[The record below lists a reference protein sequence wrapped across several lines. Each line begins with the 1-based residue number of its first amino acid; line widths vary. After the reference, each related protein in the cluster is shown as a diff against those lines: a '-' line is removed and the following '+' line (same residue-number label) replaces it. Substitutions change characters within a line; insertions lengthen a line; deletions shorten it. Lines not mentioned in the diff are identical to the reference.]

1 MGGEQMKA
9 FTQSC
14 CWGALAIAG
23 AAAGQAHAADAAPN
37 SAVVAGES
45 SGAEEVTGPGDIVVT
60 ALRRDQRLQEAPA
73 AISVLTS
80 ATIEAAGVKNLDD
93 VGKLVPSLRFE
104 AGLRAGVPS
113 ISLRGI
119 SAVQGGDAPFS
130 LLVDGVQVPFLEL
143 FNQDLLDI
151 SSIELLKGPQG
162 ALYGRG
168 AIAGA
173 LLINTRAPDNEL
185 RGSLHLSAAEGAD
198 YRGSATIS
206 GPLVQDILA
215 AKITAAYQNRRGLI
229 HIRTLDR
236 PGDYVDQATF
246 KGQLRFTPG
255 DNTTIDLFGTFIK
268 GKSGWGMLAQI
279 PVGVPGAIE
288 DFHTYEANLN
298 HLGVTKRTLWNV
310 ALKIDHKLDMGTITS
325 VSQYAYGKS
334 NNINDFDYT
343 PVAQYVNYNPI
354 VDKAFNQDLRFTS
367 DFDGPFNFIIGAFY
381 QRRTGDNDVNVLTDP
396 AAVPAL
402 PPRLISYQDYKS
414 EAYAGYGQVSLD
426 LENGFSVVGALRY
439 DVDKRED
446 ALEQDPTSFL
456 STSFKAWQPSATVKY
471 QVSPRLMTYATF
483 GRGFRSGGFNAA
495 NLTVPAIGA
504 QRVYPKEMSTNYEA
518 GFKSQFLDR
527 KLTFNAALFL
537 TDFDNA
543 QFQQTIVVPV
553 PARFITSIDKTRV
566 KGAEADLSL
575 SITPELVLS
584 GSLSITDSKIRRFT
598 PMPAYNGNQSPNVYK
613 DNEQV
618 SLEYRPDF
626 NDTYRGLFRIDVSRR
641 GRISYDLSE
650 NFTYK
655 PVTFANVRMGIE
667 TAAWSLAVFG
677 NNLTNQRAPTFFSA
691 LAFRTSSAR
700 LSNVPFNAGVDFTY
714 RFGGH

>member
-1 MGGEQMKA
+1 MKRL
-9 FTQSC
+9 THSC
-14 CWGALAIAG
+14 GWLALAFVLGPAG
-23 AAAGQAHAADAAPN
+23 AASAQAPVSDAAVQGDMPAADAEP
-37 SAVVAGES
+37 VA
-45 SGAEEVTGPGDIVVT
+45 AGDIVVT

-73 AISVLTS
+73 AMSVLTA
-80 ATIEAAGVKNLDD
+80 ATIQAAGVNNLDD
-93 VGKLVPSLRFE
+93 VSKLVPSLRFE

-151 SSIELLKGPQG
+151 STIELLKGPQG

-173 LLINTRAPDNEL
+173 LLINTRAPDNEF
-185 RGSLHLSAAEGAD
+185 RGSLRLSAAEGRD
-198 YRGSATIS
+198 YRASATVS
-206 GPLVQDILA
+206 GPIVQDVLA

-236 PGDYVDQATF
+236 PGDYVDQGTF

-255 DNTTIDLFGTFIK
+255 PNTTIDLFGTYIK
-268 GKSGWGMLAQI
+268 GNSGWGMLAQI

-288 DFHTYEANLN
+288 DFHTYQANLN
-298 HLGVTKRTLWNV
+298 YLGVTKRKLWNT
-310 ALKIDHKLDMGTITS
+310 ALKIDQKLGIGTVTS

-343 PVAQYVNYNPI
+343 PVPQYVNYNPI

-367 DFDGPFNFIIGAFY
+367 DLDGAFNFIVGAFY
-381 QRRTGDNDVNVLTDP
+381 QKRTGDNDVNVLTDP

-414 EAYAGYGQVSLD
+414 EAYAAYGQVSLD
-426 LENGFSVVGALRY
+426 FDNGLSFLGALRY

-446 ALEQDPTSFL
+446 SLEQDPTSFVKHR
-456 STSFKAWQPSATVKY
+456 FKAWQPSATVKY
-471 QVSPRLMTYATF
+471 QVNPRLMTYATF

-504 QRVYPKEMSTNYEA
+504 QRIYPKEMSTNYEV

-527 KLTFNAALFL
+527 RLTFNAALFR

-575 SITPELVLS
+575 SITRDLVLT
-584 GSLSITDSKIRRFT
+584 GSLSITDSKIRQFT
-598 PMPAYNGNQSPNVYK
+598 PTPAYDGNQAPNVYK

-618 SLEYRPDF
+618 ALEYRPDF

-655 PVTFANVRMGIE
+655 PVTFVNARIGIE
-667 TAAWSLAVFG
+667 TDAWSFSVFG
-677 NNLTNQRAPTFFSA
+677 NNLTNERAPTFFSA
-691 LAFRTSSAR
+691 LAYRTASAR
-700 LSNVPFNAGVDFTY
+700 LANVPFNAGVDFTY
-714 RFGGH
+714 RFGGR